1 MAALIEKDAG
11 GSVELIEGK
20 RGEFTVWVGEE
31 LVAEKS
37 ADGFPSDQDAAAAV
51 RRALTAPPGKLGS

>member
-11 GSVELIEGK
+11 VGVELIEGK

-31 LVAEKS
+31 LVAGKS
-37 ADGFPSDQDAAAAV
+37 AHGFPSDEDAAAAV
-51 RRALTAPPGKLGS
+51 RRALGK

>member
-1 MAALIEKDAG
+1 MAALIEKDASVG
-11 GSVELIEGK
+11 VELTEGK

-37 ADGFPSDQDAAAAV
+37 ALGFPSDEDAAAAV
-51 RRALTAPPGKLGS
+51 RRTLGN

>member
-31 LVAEKS
+31 LVAGKS

-51 RRALTAPPGKLGS
+51 RRALGK